1 MALMTTRKSTL
12 RKNGIA
18 RRQQLLHAARE
29 LLDTREL
36 DQISLGDVA
45 AAAEIPKGSA
55 YHFYEDIKDLYANL
69 LAGLEEELLAALDAP
84 VRGKVRD
91 WQQLVEL
98 LTARGV
104 AFYAGSRASTQLQI
118 GSEVPAD
125 LKLRDRQ
132 NDARVGH
139 IYERHIDAL
148 FELPAIPKRATIF
161 FRAVEIAD
169 LMFSLSVLEHGHI
182 TRRWRRKPRA
192 PCAPICAAI
201 CRRSFRADRR
211 RAAEWQRQTKH
222 CPDRARSRHRPPLTP
237 CRHR

>member
-118 GSEVPAD
+118 GSKVPAD

-182 TRRWRRKPRA
+182 TQEMAQEASRA
-192 PCAPICAAI
+192 MCAYLRCYLPEKLP
-201 CRRSFRADRR
+201 RRS
-211 RAAEWQRQTKH
+211 K
-222 CPDRARSRHRPPLTP
+222 ARG
-237 CRHR
+237 